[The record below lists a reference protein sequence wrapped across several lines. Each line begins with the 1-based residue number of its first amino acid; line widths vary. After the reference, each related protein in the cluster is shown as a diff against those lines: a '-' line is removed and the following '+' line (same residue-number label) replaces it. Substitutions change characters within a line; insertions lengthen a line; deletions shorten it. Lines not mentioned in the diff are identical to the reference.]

1 MAEKNIFNILSVVN
15 NEFMKSDYYYEMVI
29 QQLVDTNRNVKEFM
43 STNNFFDQVT
53 NCLYYLYYINVFV
66 LCLILGERKER
77 YFLAGK

>member
-15 NEFMKSDYYYEMVI
+15 NEFMKSDYYYEMAI